1 VRRDDVKYALLIYA
15 GTTEESIGQ
24 LSALE
29 QTAILNE
36 YRALAQEH
44 DVYGSEQLQ
53 SVDTATTVRIENG
66 RTLVSD
72 AESGCPDIGGLYL
85 LEAEDIDRALELAER
100 IPAARLGGAVEIRP
114 NIEREPSQ

>member
-1 VRRDDVKYALLIYA
+1 MKYALLIYP
-15 GTTEESIGQ
+15 GTTEEAIGR
-24 LSALE
+24 LSEFE
-29 QTAILNE
+29 QAAIMNE

-44 DVYGSEQLQ
+44 GVYRSDRLQ

-66 RTLVSD
+66 RTLISD

-100 IPAARLGGAVEIRP
+100 IPIARLRGAVEIRP
-114 NIEREPSQ
+114 IVEREPSR